1 MAVDTIHSEY
11 DARQQD
17 WEMIRDALEG
27 ERVVKRRRQRYLPP
41 PPGMAIT
48 SNEVLASTG
57 KRTTNDAYN
66 FYISFAEFP
75 EIVEP
80 ALTGFQGIIHARE
93 PRINIP
99 SRMEY
104 LEESAT
110 PEGFS
115 LQVLW
120 QTITREILSGG
131 RVGLLADVS
140 RDDNVRIV
148 TYSVENVTNWQA
160 RPPRL
165 GGGASFVVL
174 RELKGVTEE
183 DEQDGLDEFTT
194 KERRFW
200 RELRIVDGVYQ
211 TRLWRDPEETRRERT
226 TSTITPSTAA
236 SGEQGEPELVLVD
249 GQAWTTIR
257 LVGKPFEKIPF
268 LSVNALDIGF
278 KYGAV
283 PILPMT
289 RRAFSVYRL
298 TADYR
303 RSLYMKGD
311 PQPYVAGI
319 PPEEMPPRIGG
330 EEVWTFTNANAKPG
344 YLDIDGDGIPL
355 TRQAIQDELERFD
368 QEGGKLL
375 STTQRPESGE
385 ALALRLLAHQ
395 VTLRNVVINAG
406 TGMQQMLRTIAEMF
420 GLNAED
426 VSFDP
431 DLDFASPIMTGTQ
444 AGEWATAKK
453 LGFPISSETLHSLA
467 RRGGVTEKTFEE
479 EIEAI
484 EDDPLEMAS
493 LAPLAAPEPKALP
506 DGEKTEPGESES
518 VEPEDETGEGGGEGG
533 GKSGGGKRA
542 A

>member
-11 DARQQD
+11 EARQKD

-27 ERVVKRRRQRYLPP
+27 ERIVKGRRERYLPA

-93 PRINIP
+93 PGINIP

-104 LEESAT
+104 LKQSAT

-140 RDDNVRIV
+140 QDDNVRVV
-148 TYSVENVTNWQA
+148 TYSVQNITNWQE

-165 GGGASFVVL
+165 GGGASFVVI
-174 RELKGVTEE
+174 REVKRVA
-183 DEQDGLDEFTT
+183 DQDDSGRDDEFAT

-200 RELRIVDGVYQ
+200 RELRLNDGVYQ
-211 TRLWRDPEETRRERT
+211 TRLWRDPEQARVERT
-226 TSTITPSTAA
+226 TSTITPAVSA

-249 GQAWTTIR
+249 GQEWTTIM
-257 LVGKPFEKIPF
+257 LMGKTFDQIPF
-268 LSVNALDIGF
+268 LSVNSLDIGF
-278 KYGAV
+278 DYGAV

-289 RRAFSVYRL
+289 RRAFSIYRL

-319 PPEEMPPRIGG
+319 PEEDMPPRIGG
-330 EEVWTFTNANAKPG
+330 DEVWTFQNADAKPG

-385 ALALRLLAHQ
+385 ALAMRLLAHQ

-406 TGMQQMLRTIAEMF
+406 TGMQQILRTIAVML
-420 GLNAED
+420 GLDAGT
-426 VSFDP
+426 VSFEP
-431 DLDFASPIMTGTQ
+431 DLDFASPIMTGVQ
-444 AGEWATAKK
+444 ASEWAKAQKF
-453 LGFPISSETLHSLA
+453 GFPISSKTLHSLA

-484 EDDPLEMAS
+484 EDDPLVMAT
-493 LAPLAAPEPKALP
+493 LAPLAAPAPKALP
-506 DGEKTEPGESES
+506 DSGKTEPGEGES
-518 VEPEDETGEGGGEGG
+518 IEPEDESGEGGGD
-533 GKSGGGKRA
+533 SRA

>member
-1 MAVDTIHSEY
+1 MAVDTLHPEY
-11 DARQQD
+11 EARQRD
-17 WEMIRDALEG
+17 WELVRDALEG
-27 ERVVKRRRQRYLPP
+27 ERVVKGRRQRYLPA
-41 PPGMAIT
+41 PPGMAVT
-48 SNEVLASTG
+48 SNELLASTG
-57 KRTTNDAYN
+57 KRTTDQAYN
-66 FYISFAEFP
+66 FYLSFAEFP

-93 PRINIP
+93 PRVNLP

-140 RDDNVRIV
+140 QDDNVRIV
-148 TYSVENVTNWQA
+148 PYSVENIINWQE

-165 GGGASFVVL
+165 GGGAFFVVI
-174 RELKGVTEE
+174 RELKQVAEE
-183 DEQDGLDEFTT
+183 DDAGDEDDFKTEQ
-194 KERRFW
+194 RRFW
-200 RELRIVDGVYQ
+200 RELRMNEGVYQ
-211 TRLWRDPEETRRERT
+211 TRLWKDPAGTRLERT
-226 TSTITPSTAA
+226 TNTITPSTSA
-236 SGEQGEPELVLVD
+236 SGEQGEPEVVQVE
-249 GQAWTTIR
+249 GQDWTTIQ
-257 LVGKPFEKIPF
+257 LVGKSFDHIPF
-268 LSVNALDIGF
+268 LSVNALDVGF
-278 KYGAV
+278 EYGSV

-289 RRAFSVYRL
+289 RRAYSVYRL

-319 PPEEMPPRIGG
+319 TEEEIPPRIGG
-330 EEVWTFTNANAKPG
+330 EGIWQFESADAKPG
-344 YLDIDGDGIPL
+344 YLDIDGEGIPL

-385 ALALRLLAHQ
+385 ALAMRLLAHQ

-406 TGMQQMLRTIAEMF
+406 NGFQQALRGIAEMF
-420 GLNAED
+420 GLDAEQ
-426 VSFDP
+426 VTFEP
-431 DLDFASPIMTGTQ
+431 DLDFASPVMTGVD
-444 AGEWATAKK
+444 ASEWAKAQK

-467 RRGGVTEKTFEE
+467 RRGGVTEKTFDEE
-479 EIEAI
+479 VEAI
-484 EDDPLEMAS
+484 EDDPLAMAMIPPVEPTPFEDGDDKKGDEEDDES
-493 LAPLAAPEPKALP
+493 GEPETDEEG
-506 DGEKTEPGESES
+506 DGEDG
-518 VEPEDETGEGGGEGG
+518 DA
-533 GKSGGGKRA
+533 RA

>member
-1 MAVDTIHSEY
+1 MAVDTIHQEY
-11 DARQQD
+11 EARQED

-57 KRTTNDAYN
+57 KRTTNQAYN

-80 ALTGFQGIIHARE
+80 ALTGFQGIIHART
-93 PRINIP
+93 PKVNIP
-99 SRMEY
+99 SKMEY
-104 LEESAT
+104 LEEDAT

-120 QTITREILSGG
+120 QTVTREILSGG
-131 RVGLLADVS
+131 RVGLLADIS
-140 RDDNVRIV
+140 QDDNVRIV
-148 TYSVENVTNWQA
+148 PYSVENITNWQE
-160 RPPRL
+160 RPPRD
-165 GGGASFVVL
+165 GGGASFVVI
-174 RELKGVTEE
+174 RELKRVPQE
-183 DEQDGLDEFTT
+183 DDQGRRDEFAT
-194 KERRFW
+194 KQRRFW
-200 RELRIVDGVYQ
+200 RELRINDGVYQ
-211 TRLWRDPEETRRERT
+211 TRLWRDQENTRIERT
-226 TSTITPSTAA
+226 TSSAPASVLPANAA
-236 SGEQGEPELVLVD
+236 SGDQGEPELVLVD
-249 GQAWTTIR
+249 GQEWTTIT
-257 LVGKPFEKIPF
+257 LLGKTFDTIPF
-268 LSVNALDIGF
+268 LSVNALDVGF
-278 KYGAV
+278 DYGAV

-289 RRAFSVYRL
+289 RRAYSIYRL

-319 PPEEMPPRIGG
+319 PEEDAPPRIGG
-330 EEVWTFTNANAKPG
+330 ETVWTFANADAKPG
-344 YLDIDGDGIPL
+344 YLDIDGEGIPL
-355 TRQAIQDELERFD
+355 TRQAIQDELTRFD

-385 ALALRLLAHQ
+385 ALAMRLLAHQ

-406 TGMQQMLRTIAEMF
+406 LGMEQILRAVAEMF
-420 GLNAED
+420 GLAADD
-426 VSFDP
+426 VAFDP
-431 DLDFASPIMTGTQ
+431 DLDFASPVMTGTE
-444 AGEWATAKK
+444 AGEWAKAQKF
-453 LGFPISSETLHSLA
+453 GFPISSETLHSLA

-484 EDDPLEMAS
+484 EEDAML
-493 LAPLAAPEPKALP
+493 LATLTPPPPALP
-506 DGEKTEPGESES
+506 TPVDDKKEEPGKGESA
-518 VEPEDETGEGGGEGG
+518 EPETDEGGGGE
-533 GKSGGGKRA
+533 SGDQRA